1 MREIL
6 FRAKHINPYGTEDWY
21 YGCYERSDNV
31 YHYIIEENG
40 SIIPINPKTLG
51 QFTGLYDKNDMRMFE
66 GDIVKARMTDK
77 YTVVFNR
84 GSFMGEYTSPYG
96 RYTVRVDLLKDD
108 WEVIGNIYDNPEL
121 LEEKSYGQTE

>member
-6 FRAKHINPYGTEDWY
+6 FRAKVVDDDKWVYGY
-21 YGCYERSDNV
+21 YTSSG
-31 YHYIIEENG
+31 ENG
-40 SIIPINPKTLG
+40 WIERKEADNPDSLDVYLVNTETLG
-51 QFTGLYDKNDMRMFE
+51 QFTGLYDKNGTKIFE

-96 RYTVRVDLLKDD
+96 GYTVRVDLLKDD
-108 WEVIGNIYDNPEL
+108 WEVIGNIYDNTEL
-121 LEEKSYGQTE
+121 LEETK